1 MKKLFYSAIMVL
13 FALLSINA
21 QTKWTIDNA
30 HSKVQF
36 AVTHLIISEVTG
48 QFKSFDGNIESSK
61 DDFSDA
67 KIDFTIDVNSIN
79 TDNDDRDKH
88 LKSDDFF
95 NAEKFPKISFKG
107 KSLKKIDAKNY
118 KLVGDFTIRDITKE
132 VALDVVYNGSVKDP
146 WGNIKAGFKVKGEIN
161 RFDYNLKW
169 NMLMEA
175 GGATVGK
182 TVTLI
187 INLELQKS
195 K

>member
-1 MKKLFYSAIMVL
+1 MKKLFYSAFMVL

-36 AVTHLIISEVTG
+36 TVTHLIISEVTG

-67 KIDFTIDVNSIN
+67 KIEFTADVNSIS
-79 TDNDDRDKH
+79 TDNEDRDKH

-95 NAEKFPKISFKG
+95 NAEKFPKISFRG
-107 KSLKKIDAKNY
+107 KSFIKIDTKNY

-132 VALDVVYNGSVKDP
+132 ISLDVVYNGSVKDP
-146 WGNIKAGFKVKGEIN
+146 WGNTKAGFKIKGEIN

-169 NMLMEA
+169 NALMEV
-175 GGATVGK
+175 GGAVVGK
-182 TVTLI
+182 TVSLLI
-187 INLELQKS
+187 DLELQKS